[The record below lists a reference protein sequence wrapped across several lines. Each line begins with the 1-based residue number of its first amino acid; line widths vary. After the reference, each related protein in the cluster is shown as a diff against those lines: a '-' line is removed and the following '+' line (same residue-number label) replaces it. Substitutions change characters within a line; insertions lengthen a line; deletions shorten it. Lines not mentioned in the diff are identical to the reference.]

1 MKHYSSSGGHSQ
13 ARRPEIAM
21 IPQQVA
27 FAKWY
32 HVYWTGIQAKQTI
45 ADTKFCLFQELYRK
59 KNEGKRR
66 QRQLHKYEQNL
77 LRPKLVASDAFK
89 AVNGYVETNISII
102 VRGDEQAPIGSGP
115 RNCHKGNAHRA
126 WKNPTAGGNRL

>member
-1 MKHYSSSGGHSQ
+1 MLCKLGQQQQKQGRKQ
-13 ARRPEIAM
+13 KQNKKDRRDSRM
-21 IPQQVA
+21 S
-27 FAKWY
+27 
-32 HVYWTGIQAKQTI
+32 
-45 ADTKFCLFQELYRK
+45 FCLFQELYRK

-126 WKNPTAGGNRL
+126 WKNPTAAGNRL